1 MPLDAPGENCN
12 PSAAFRENDM
22 QDFFNSNFYSVVAG
36 IALVVHLI
44 INWRQLADWRNAE
57 SRAGALEFR
66 RFLVSLTFFFAADVL
81 WGVFAGLG
89 WSLALYADTGLFF
102 LAMALSVFSWSRFIV
117 AYLKMDGLPRACLLR
132 IGWGLLAFFVAAL
145 VLNGSTGRFFEIGAG
160 CVYREGPLRNL
171 ALALLAAFNA
181 LGSGLTLRK
190 LRRTEGAVRRRNTM
204 VFAFGATMLVAILL
218 QFGNPF
224 LPIYSLGCLF
234 GCCLLHVFVVEDVR
248 DEMRSTEMLARHAEA
263 LLEAERA
270 ANQAKSLFF
279 SSVSH
284 DIRTPLNAIVGFSEL
299 LERGVDDEAERARC
313 VSAIRSSGRV
323 LARLVDDILDLS
335 KLESG
340 KLEIVEEPTDVPALV
355 REVVAACEV
364 VRARKS
370 LLLETEIAEM
380 PWVSVDPQRIRQ
392 ILYNLLSNAYKYTDR
407 GTVTVRLRW
416 RDGTLELSVS
426 DTGKGI
432 SPENVSRIL
441 QPFVQLVDRN
451 HRDGTGLGLP
461 ICQKL
466 AALMGGELKVD
477 SEVGRGSTF
486 SVTIP
491 GVRTVAPP
499 AARPDRAP
507 RPASVPLRVLVVD
520 DSSVNRAVLKAML
533 ARCGVAGVAIAEN
546 GREALAIL
554 EKDPAFDLVL
564 TDLWMP
570 EMDGR
575 ELVKAI
581 RADAKLSRLPVHLVT
596 ADVEARQQAESDGF
610 TGVLLKPITLDKLQ
624 ALLA

>member
-1 MPLDAPGENCN
+1 
-12 PSAAFRENDM
+12 M
-22 QDFFNSNFYSVVAG
+22 QDFFYANLYSVVAG
-36 IALVVHLI
+36 IALAVHLV
-44 INWRQLADWRNAE
+44 INWRELFDRRGVR
-57 SRAGALEFR
+57 SRAGGVEIR
-66 RFLVSLTFFFAADVL
+66 RFFVCLTFFFVADVM
-81 WGVFAGLG
+81 WGVLAGQG
-89 WSLALYADTGLFF
+89 WPPLLYADTVLFF
-102 LAMALSVFSWSRFIV
+102 LMMAVSVFAWSRYVV
-117 AYLKMDGLPRACLLR
+117 AYLEMDGFARWFALWGGR
-132 IGWGLLAFFVAAL
+132 GLLVFFTVSL
-145 VLNGSTGRFFEIGAG
+145 VVNGFAGGFFSVDAD
-160 CVYREGPLRNL
+160 CVYKEGPLRQLGLMLLVAFNGFVAVMMLL
-171 ALALLAAFNA
+171 ALRRKE
-181 LGSGLTLRK
+181 GTLR
-190 LRRTEGAVRRRNTM
+190 RRCKM
-204 VFAFGATMLVAILL
+204 VFAFGVAMTAAILL
-218 QFGNPF
+218 QLGDPF
-224 LPIYSLGCLF
+224 LPLYGLGCLF
-234 GCCLLHVFVVEDVR
+234 CCCLLHVFVIEDER
-248 DEMRSTEMLARHAEA
+248 EEMHEKELRAHDVAA
-263 LLEAERA
+263 QLEAERE

-313 VSAIRSSGRV
+313 VSSILASGRV

-340 KLEIVEEPTDVPALV
+340 KLEIVAEPTDVPALV

-466 AALMGGELKVD
+466 ATLMGGELKVD

-486 SVTIP
+486 AVTIP
-491 GVRTVAPP
+491 GVKTVAPP

-533 ARCGVAGVAIAEN
+533 ARCGVAGVGIAEN
-546 GREALAIL
+546 GREALALL

-581 RADAKLSRLPVHLVT
+581 RADAKLARLPVHLVT
-596 ADVEARQQAESDGF
+596 ADVEARKEVGRDGF
-610 TGVLLKPITLDKLQ
+610 TGVLLKPVTLDKLQ